1 MLSEGEK
8 TDSRRYLGYPV
19 HGSGASGNMG
29 WQFYQAYGAME
40 WRLVNLS
47 STEETVLRRYL
58 GTLATL
64 EVAIPGSSA
73 GLDTESAAGWVRN
86 AGEVSE
92 RVRLFDDWRRRF
104 CSFLGLPPGPGLGD
118 ASSSSV
124 RLVV

>member
-8 TDSRRYLGYPV
+8 TDARRYLGYPV
-19 HGSGASGNMG
+19 HGADPSGGMG

-40 WRLVNLS
+40 WRLANLS
-47 STEETVLRRYL
+47 GAEETVLRQYL
-58 GTLATL
+58 GTLAAL
-64 EVAIPGSSA
+64 ELAIPSSGA

-86 AGEVSE
+86 PGEVSE

-104 CSFLGLPPGPGLGD
+104 AAFLGLPPGSAFSG
-118 ASSSSV
+118 ASSTSV

>member
-8 TDSRRYLGYPV
+8 TDARRYLGYPV
-19 HGSGASGNMG
+19 HGADPAGNMG

-47 STEETVLRRYL
+47 SSEEGVLRQFL

-64 EVAIPGSSA
+64 ELAIPGSGP
-73 GLDTESAAGWVRN
+73 GLDTEQAAGWVRN
-86 AGEVSE
+86 PAEVAE

-104 CSFLGLPPGPGLGD
+104 CGFLGLPPGPALAG
-118 ASSSSV
+118 SSCSV
-124 RLVV
+124 GLVV

>member
-1 MLSEGEK
+1 MLSEAEK

-19 HGSGASGNMG
+19 HGAAPSGNMG

-47 STEETVLRRYL
+47 GTEETVLRQYL

-64 EVAIPGSSA
+64 ELAIPGSGA
-73 GLDTESAAGWVRN
+73 GLDTAAAAGWERN
-86 AGEVSE
+86 PSEVSE

-104 CSFLGLPPGPGLGD
+104 CAFLGLPPGPALGD
-118 ASSSSV
+118 ASNSSV